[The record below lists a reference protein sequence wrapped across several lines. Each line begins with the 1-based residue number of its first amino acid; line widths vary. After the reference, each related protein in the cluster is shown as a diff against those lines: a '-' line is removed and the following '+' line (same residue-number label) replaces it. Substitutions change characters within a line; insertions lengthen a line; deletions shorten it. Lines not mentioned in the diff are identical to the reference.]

1 MFTWSNKR
9 AHPTL
14 EHIDRAFIWR
24 EWDELYPN
32 HDLSSLPSMCSDHAP
47 LLLCIDYL
55 FKRHKRFHFRANWS
69 RFPWFLEIVE
79 RA

>member
-1 MFTWSNKR
+1 V
-9 AHPTL
+9 
-14 EHIDRAFIWR
+14 
-24 EWDELYPN
+24 
-32 HDLSSLPSMCSDHAP
+32 CSDHAP